1 MKGVVF
7 NKKGNKRL
15 YSRLTWRRKKF
26 MASIKNVFVNS
37 QTLIFLCHGRHYEHN
52 NFKDKYSLEF
62 SIISTYPTIT
72 TYNTS
77 HRFSMVKSK
86 MFYILIS
93 LIIYFQQKSRCNNAL
108 FVACYKSFCVLDITV
123 FQIMCREY

>member
-37 QTLIFLCHGRHYEHN
+37 QTLIFCAIEGIIN
-52 NFKDKYSLEF
+52 T
-62 SIISTYPTIT
+62 IISRTNILWNFQLYQHTLQLQLIT
-72 TYNTS
+72 
-77 HRFSMVKSK
+77 HRISMVKSK